1 MRSSSLIE
9 ASWAGRRNSEPLRYR
24 RSLKMPDAAR
34 IDSCHSLLAP
44 TNTIYLNISV
54 ELCMV
59 LGPRGPFEYGRVSIV
74 KNEFGSIIVTCV
86 QSVSASLPY
95 SVCLKA

>member
-59 LGPRGPFEYGRVSIV
+59 LGPESSLASVAGARNQRTVGTHRVGRSSMD
-74 KNEFGSIIVTCV
+74 G
-86 QSVSASLPY
+86 Y
-95 SVCLKA
+95 R